1 MARIFPK
8 NNLRPNSDVVTVTS
22 NSSEGRNGDEEI
34 NQKSNEELAEQEIE
48 QKRREAQS
56 EIEREWK
63 RIEDEKA
70 KLKGEVK

>member
-1 MARIFPK
+1 
-8 NNLRPNSDVVTVTS
+8 
-22 NSSEGRNGDEEI
+22 
-34 NQKSNEELAEQEIE
+34 LAEQEIE

-70 KLKGEVK
+70 KLKGEIQ